1 MTGVKAGLFTAVFT
15 PVMFQV
21 VKLTLVRS
29 ITIYPAGNR
38 LVQEWFYHVFQQR
51 QIYYF
56 FDGGGQQNFILCR

>member
-21 VKLTLVRS
+21 VKLTLVKS
-29 ITIYPAGNR
+29 TTIYPAGNR
-38 LVQEWFYHVFQQR
+38 PVQEWFYHVFQQR

-56 FDGGGQQNFILCR
+56 F